1 MYVSLQTTTKER
13 DHFEFF
19 LQYLI
24 NSINKARLEELLLL
38 LLLILIC
45 FSVYKKLAVDFLVQ
59 KVGDHDNG
67 NVLFKDCLAKTS
79 ESQDYQKLLSILY
92 SPDDSNLGMV
102 LLQAMVNIN

>member
-1 MYVSLQTTTKER
+1 MYVSLQTTIKER

-24 NSINKARLEELLLL
+24 NGINKAGLEELLLFL
-38 LLLILIC
+38 LLIC
-45 FSVYKKLAVDFLVQ
+45 FSVSKKSAVDFLVQ
-59 KVGDHDNG
+59 KGRDHDSG